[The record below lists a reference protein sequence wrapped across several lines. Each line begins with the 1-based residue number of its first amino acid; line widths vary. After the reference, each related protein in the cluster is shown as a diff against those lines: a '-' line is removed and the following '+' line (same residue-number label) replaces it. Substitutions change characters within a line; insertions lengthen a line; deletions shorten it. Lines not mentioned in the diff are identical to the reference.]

1 MGLKKISI
9 ILFMLYTLAVLSSC
23 ANINRATI
31 KKAET
36 KHVIILVLGSN
47 DPNTRA
53 TRVALACDLLNRGDI
68 RFDRVI
74 LSGGCGA
81 HGTDESN
88 CEASDMERLLKA
100 GCRNGISVVDIYKE
114 ERSGS
119 TIQNYCFSR
128 KMEADGKKLIEKG
141 DTLYVVSSHYHALSV
156 AACFMNEGVNAR
168 YYYTCNCNLYEG
180 SPPSLETVTTL
191 MDPCFKDYAGIAQNC
206 IATDWCENQ
215 SKP

>member
-1 MGLKKISI
+1 
-9 ILFMLYTLAVLSSC
+9 MLYSLSVLSSC

-31 KKAET
+31 EKTET
-36 KHVIILVLGSN
+36 KHVIMLVLGSS
-47 DPNTRA
+47 DPSTRA
-53 TRVALACDLLNRGDI
+53 TRVALACDLLNKGDI
-68 RFDRVI
+68 RFDRII

-100 GCRNGISVVDIYKE
+100 DCRNGISGVEIYKE

-128 KMEADGKKLIEKG
+128 EMEADGKKLIEKG

-156 AACFMNEGVNAR
+156 AACFMNDGVIAR
-168 YYYTCNCNLYEG
+168 YYYSCNGNLYEG
-180 SPPSLETVTTL
+180 SPPSLETVTAST
-191 MDPCFKDYAGIAQNC
+191 DPCFKDYAGIAQNC
-206 IATDWCENQ
+206 GTTDWCENQ